1 MWRLRCLTTE
11 TIEGIKSLLKRLAGA
26 QKSTE
31 VVVGAADGV
40 VQGAKIPR
48 AVGGG
53 LHHWFQTTSF
63 TSCKIRKKI
72 NKKSKDF
79 DNLRILKILP
89 IGLLEFDPA
98 ALNLGSL
105 K

>member
-1 MWRLRCLTTE
+1 MTTE

-63 TSCKIRKKI
+63 TSCKIKKKKI
-72 NKKSKDF
+72 NKKSKNF
-79 DNLRILKILP
+79 ENLR
-89 IGLLEFDPA
+89 
-98 ALNLGSL
+98 N
-105 K
+105 